1 MLMQALGRISWI
13 AAALVLL
20 AACGNSTGPAASRN
34 NPGTGSSTLKVTADI
49 DANDDPTVIGGFS
62 TDYSVSLRDGLSN
75 PVSAASVTIIN
86 PSLGTITLPE
96 TAPGSGDYL
105 LTGNTFP
112 SGDFTLNVTRG
123 ADNVR
128 NVVLG
133 GPAVQ
138 SITAPVKNATVAA
151 NQRLTVR
158 WTVPSQA
165 KSAEVETKNFG
176 PVTIPD
182 TGAYVI
188 AAVNN
193 PPNASQRIRVF
204 RFNEVDVAG
213 GLPGSRL
220 RVTVRNTVEPVTV
233 Q

>member
-1 MLMQALGRISWI
+1 
-13 AAALVLL
+13 
-20 AACGNSTGPAASRN
+20 
-34 NPGTGSSTLKVTADI
+34 
-49 DANDDPTVIGGFS
+49 
-62 TDYSVSLRDGLSN
+62 
-75 PVSAASVTIIN
+75 
-86 PSLGTITLPE
+86 
-96 TAPGSGDYL
+96 
-105 LTGNTFP
+105 
-112 SGDFTLNVTRG
+112 
-123 ADNVR
+123 
-128 NVVLG
+128 VVLG

-151 NQRLTVR
+151 NQPLTVR

-176 PVTIPD
+176 PVTLPD